1 MVVESEL
8 KITDVT
14 WNDNLTNPE
23 SEMYQEMQDDL
34 EEEMNVA
41 FCNEDT
47 TLDTAD
53 NDATCSVAVTGFT
66 EGSVNVEF
74 EMSRLT
80 SNDSLPS
87 EEELLGELQ
96 DRITKKPMKK
106 FAVDKKSLKIS
117 KYLSDKI

>member
-8 KITDVT
+8 KITDVQ

-23 SEMYQEMQDDL
+23 SEMYLEMQDDL
-34 EEEMNVA
+34 EEEMNIA
-41 FCNEDT
+41 FCNENT

-53 NDATCSVAVTGFT
+53 NDATCSVAVTGFS

-74 EMSRLT
+74 EISRLA

-87 EEELLGELQ
+87 EDELLEELQ

-106 FAVDKKSLKIS
+106 FAVDKKSMKIS
-117 KYLSDKI
+117 K